1 MGICVCLFVCLFVCL
16 RVIFSFGMTSD
27 HFVFVEQP
35 IYLNLMRLF
44 ANILRRQPPVK
55 GFFEYG
61 SEEKVKK
68 SCVQAFNVA

>member
-1 MGICVCLFVCLFVCL
+1 
-16 RVIFSFGMTSD
+16 MTSD

>member
-1 MGICVCLFVCLFVCL
+1 
-16 RVIFSFGMTSD
+16 MTSD

-44 ANILRRQPPVK
+44 ANTLLRQPPSK

-61 SEEKVKK
+61 SEEKVKSLVCK
-68 SCVQAFNVA
+68 CLM